1 MSVTTDTQT
10 SEKSVVATALL
21 SYRVDQHEK
30 QIEAL
35 RKHSH
40 AINQSLVAIQENC
53 NMTNNNFNDLLD
65 QTKAISERIK
75 VLERDLSDRVIKSG
89 VIRKILSMWPLILII
104 ILAISAIIS
113 QADHDKIITLLKAI
127 A

>member
-21 SYRVDQHEK
+21 SYRVDQHET

-113 QADHDKIITLLKAI
+113 QADHDKII
-127 A
+127 